1 MNCPSCG
8 SNTLDEQP
16 GAVWF
21 SCGSIASNSG
31 SHQSMECQS
40 RRELSEAN
48 EYARKLGIKVTNL
61 GSDIE
66 RLKTSLH
73 QWRKLAEMLI
83 ELQSDEFP
91 AGGEAMIDKERDAA
105 DLYRELK
112 ESKP

>member
-1 MNCPSCG
+1 MSTIDTSPG
-8 SNTLDEQP
+8 LAADVARIKRIEQLESLL
-16 GAVWF
+16 VE
-21 SCGSIASNSG
+21 S
-31 SHQSMECQS
+31 
-40 RRELSEAN
+40 N
-48 EYARKLGIKVTNL
+48 EYARKLSVKATDL

-91 AGGEAMIDKERDAA
+91 AGGEAMIDMERDAA